1 MWAESPVF
9 TFYDWFLAANF
20 QTHSQV
26 FSAFNANRRWCF
38 NYLLSLAFLFLEK
51 RFGAGSALGFV
62 MILFISCKSYWR
74 VESPPWEISLLS
86 KHKTLALEK
95 SVKAKNQAKVRRGHS
110 KTLVHGA
117 QCMVRGANRFN
128 IDWKSFSI
136 MIKPTGFASGV
147 EASWE
152 ISFQN
157 LVSLWLMKNF

>member
-1 MWAESPVF
+1 MLVVS

-26 FSAFNANRRWCF
+26 FSASNANRRWCF

-117 QCMVRGANRFN
+117 QCMVRSANRFN
-128 IDWKSFSI
+128 IVWKRFSI
-136 MIKPTGFASGV
+136 MIKPTGFFFSGV
-147 EASWE
+147 EQKVGKSA
-152 ISFQN
+152 F
-157 LVSLWLMKNF
+157 KT